1 MARRS
6 LDLIEAMAAIAK
18 AAHPITGRCWE
29 IDALDPNVL
38 RELVE
43 EEIKSPIEWDAGR
56 AAGERASFGRPVAA
70 KSLSQSPAK
79 SASLSR
85 GLMALAAKR
94 RAAGRRWP
102 RLRRAMASIWR

>member
-56 AAGERASFGRPVAA
+56 AAGERASFGRPV
-70 KSLSQSPAK
+70 S
-79 SASLSR
+79 
-85 GLMALAAKR
+85 G
-94 RAAGRRWP
+94 AAGA
-102 RLRRAMASIWR
+102 LRIARS